1 MNTSVLYSILQFMRY
16 AIAIGCAWYA
26 VNETMLGVASEKW
39 PTVNAKVTSSIVK
52 KVQTKH
58 GTRDEAQIHYQYV
71 VGGKTYDS
79 DRIKFGGMQLQSHD
93 LMVAAFPKGKQIS
106 IHYKPGDPGVSC
118 LSTGV
123 NQYSVGMLFAI
134 AIAMMFIANSPDQK
148 FGTSSSSFRS
158 SSEPQSGLLRGIDS
172 TSLGAQPKDKY
183 ISVKALLFLGALAAT
198 MVWLKNG
205 LNGWQFG
212 PIPGDLMAFIVL
224 IAGCLGFIA
233 FISFLPALAGTLA
246 RDRHFKWA
254 EKVAKLNTKIA
265 SAMSSCSFETAVAH
279 GLEAEIAQEQLQY
292 PKALES
298 SKRALSTLASRPN
311 VKPEL
316 RGLDSK
322 TQKAFID
329 AEIRYT
335 HQNSE
340 VESLCNESI
349 GCIYFDMGM
358 YDKAREHAEK
368 ALRLAQDN
376 YNTEGIS
383 QRPRLALAAALAL
396 SGKIE
401 TVQGCYDDARLHL
414 EKAVKVRKEMPKQFE
429 EQLAIT
435 MADLALAYSMN
446 SESGKAERTV
456 EEGLRIVQ
464 GSDKPSYR
472 LAKAKL
478 LSTWADAKVRSG
490 QLNSAEKLLNESL
503 RIREQ
508 LLLPGHPDIAR
519 TYLALANLKETQGKQ
534 RDAQSYRLSAD
545 TMLSNLRC

>member
-71 VGGKTYDS
+71 VDGKTFDS

-123 NQYSVGMLFAI
+123 NQYSVGMVFAI
-134 AIAMMFIANSPDQK
+134 AILMLFIAKCPDQR
-148 FGTSSSSFRS
+148 FGTSSSSFGSNIGPRQVLSNS
-158 SSEPQSGLLRGIDS
+158 SS
-172 TSLGAQPKDKY
+172 GAAIAAAPKDKY
-183 ISVKALLFLGALAAT
+183 ISVKVSLLFAAFAAA
-198 MVWLKNG
+198 MIWLKNG
-205 LNGWQFG
+205 LNSWQFG
-212 PIPGDLMAFIVL
+212 PIPGNLMAFIVL
-224 IAGCLGFIA
+224 IVGCLGFIA
-233 FISFLPALAGTLA
+233 FISFLPAVAGTLA
-246 RDRHFKWA
+246 RDRNFKWA

-265 SAMSSCSFETAVAH
+265 SAMSDCSFETAVAY

-292 PKALES
+292 PKALQC
-298 SKRALSTLASRPN
+298 SKKALSTLASRPN
-311 VKPEL
+311 IKPER
-316 RGLDSK
+316 RGNDSK
-322 TQKAFID
+322 TQRAFID

-340 VESLCNESI
+340 VESLCNESL
-349 GCIYFDMGM
+349 GCIYYDMGM
-358 YDKAREHAEK
+358 YDEALVHAEK

-376 YNTEGIS
+376 FSNEGFS

-396 SGKIE
+396 KGKIE
-401 TVQGCYDDARLHL
+401 TITGSYDDAKSHL
-414 EKAVKVRKEMPKQFE
+414 QKAIKVRKEMPKQFE

-435 MADLALAYSMN
+435 LADLALVYSMN
-446 SESGKAERTV
+446 SESGMAERTV
-456 EEGLRIVQ
+456 EEGMRIAES
-464 GSDKPSYR
+464 SDKPSYR

-478 LSTWADAKVRSG
+478 LSNWADSKVRSG

-503 RIREQ
+503 QIREQ

-519 TYLALANLKETQGKQ
+519 TYLAVANLKEMQGKQ

-545 TMLSNLRC
+545 TMLSNLKC